1 MFKASVLA
9 LILQCG
15 TTIAAAIVAIY
26 SPTVGLGCRSLSYLL
41 YGGIAIIIMFLTI
54 ISTISARISETRDE
68 RSATVKEFTAS
79 IAIAL
84 CRISFILAFT
94 NATGLLLLSCLQ
106 FARIFD
112 NCYCDS
118 SATGLGAD
126 AYIIFSYQGWIP
138 FVRNYR
144 IVAVILAATSVIIY
158 MAGLWFVNALPAK
171 IYAEG
176 RDERKEGTQMSH

>member
-1 MFKASVLA
+1 MFKASIFA

-54 ISTISARISETRDE
+54 ISTISARISETRNE
-68 RSATVKEFTAS
+68 RSPTVKRFTAS

-84 CRISFILAFT
+84 RRISLFLAFT
-94 NATGLLLLSCLQ
+94 NATELLLLSCLQ
-106 FARIFD
+106 FARVID

-118 SATGLGAD
+118 SVTGLGAD
-126 AYIIFSYQGWIP
+126 AYITFSYQGWIP
-138 FVRNYR
+138 AVRNSR
-144 IVAVILAATSVIIY
+144 IVATIIAATSMTIY
-158 MAGLWFVNALPAK
+158 MVFLWFVNALPAE
-171 IYAEG
+171 IYYL
-176 RDERKEGTQMSH
+176 